1 MLTQTTYLKNLRRSS
16 LKLLLFYLGSSLFV
30 ACSTPKD
37 TATSRAMQ
45 NLTARYNYI
54 YNANVILN
62 NYEEES
68 YNNYIDNYSDVLP
81 VYTDPEKFSSE
92 SVLHAPAN
100 DRALDAIIKKSRAII
115 ADKAF
120 SNYIDDAYLLLGK
133 AYYLKTNYF
142 VAEEYFDYTAKTY
155 TKDMNVLI
163 TAQNWKARSLMQLNN
178 MEDAAIILDT
188 VYDNL
193 ELVKKKR
200 AEPYATIAQSYI
212 HQNRY
217 NDAIPILEKAVKESQ
232 LHRNRIRW
240 TYILAQLYERQK
252 KYKEALALYTKVQKS
267 NAGFELYFNANLNRI
282 KVMGILNGEHL
293 NRKKELLTLLKD
305 DKNLDYHDQI
315 YYQIAEDYAEENNIT
330 EAEKFYKLSIR
341 NSTRNNYQ
349 KGLSYLKM
357 ADLNFNKHKDFL
369 KAKAYYDSTVTVLPK
384 NYPGYAQI
392 VKKSQNLEYI
402 TGRYDVIAYQDTL
415 QMLARLPETERIA
428 RIKKL
433 TQLKVVAA
441 AANNGTFRNNLFP
454 DATRRNNTGA
464 PATSSFYFSNPAAL
478 SRGYTDFLTKWGNRK
493 QEDNW
498 RQSIK
503 SSSQATSESI
513 AKIENDGYPAD
524 KIGMEKTIADKDTTG
539 KKYMAAVPLTTEAVK
554 VSNEKIIDAYY
565 EIASFYQQE
574 LDDQPEAIRI
584 YQLILSRFPDNRHLG
599 SVYYSLY
606 LCYQKTDPAN
616 AARYKALVL
625 DKFPGSVYAKT
636 ILDPDY
642 SMKQSDL
649 EAAGIKRYNQ
659 VFELYEGKAFPSV
672 ITEVNTTIQQYQAG
686 SINPQLSYLRAIAIG
701 RTQQIDS
708 LTAAFKAI
716 TNAYPNDKL
725 IVPLVKEHLT
735 YIAAHQGEFRNR
747 RVALPDFD
755 PAEPR
760 FFTSAPVAEKTV
772 QQVPQ
777 PDLQPIAQP
786 VKENANTAAKP
797 PVVVPAGVKE
807 TSAIT
812 KQVPVVPPVTTKDIP
827 VTQPQAAATT
837 PVTTEI
843 PVVKTDVSP
852 ITQSVPVAEKPVV
865 AVVAPEITTP
875 APVKIAEV
883 PAPRPVIK
891 DKTFSTAISKVY
903 YFVVDVADASL
914 TLSSSRFGIG
924 QFNRG
929 SFPGAGLKHQLI
941 EFDNDQLIY
950 VGNFLSFA
958 EAKSYADGITP
969 QLKQIM
975 KVPAGTYSSFII
987 SKENFEKLR
996 SKELVT
1002 KYLDFY
1008 KNNY

>member
-1 MLTQTTYLKNLRRSS
+1 MLTQTNNLKNLRRSG
-16 LKLLLFYLGSSLFV
+16 LKWLIFYLGSFFLV

-68 YNNYIDNYSDVLP
+68 SNSYIDNYSDVLP

-92 SVLHAPAN
+92 TVLHPPAN

-115 ADKAF
+115 ADKSF

-155 TKDMNVLI
+155 TKDINVLI

-178 MEDAAIILDT
+178 MQDAAIILDT

-212 HQNRY
+212 YQNRY
-217 NDAIPILEKAVKESQ
+217 NDAIPILEKAVKESSLQ
-232 LHRNRIRW
+232 RNRIRW

-252 KYKEALALYTKVQKS
+252 KYQEALALYTKVQKS
-267 NAGFELYFNANLNRI
+267 NAGFELYFNANLNKI
-282 KVMGILNGEHL
+282 KVTGILNGEHL
-293 NRKKELLTLLKD
+293 NRKKQLLALLKD

-315 YYQIAEDYAEENNIT
+315 YYQIAEDYAEENNLT
-330 EAEKFYKLSIR
+330 EAEKYYKLSVY
-341 NSTRNNYQ
+341 NSTKNNYQ
-349 KGLSYLKM
+349 KGLSYLRM
-357 ADLNFNKHKDFL
+357 ADLNFNKYKDFL
-369 KAKAYYDSTVTVLPK
+369 KAKSYYDSTVNTLPK
-384 NYPGYAQI
+384 NYPGYVQI
-392 VKKSQNLEYI
+392 LKKSQNLEYI
-402 TGRYDVIAYQDTL
+402 TNRYDVIAYQDTL
-415 QMLARLPETERIA
+415 QMLAKLPEANRIA
-428 RIKKL
+428 KIKKL
-433 TQLKVVAA
+433 TAVQAVPVPAST
-441 AANNGTFRNNLFP
+441 GTFRNDLFP
-454 DATRRNNTGA
+454 DAQRRNNSA
-464 PATSSFYFSNPAAL
+464 AAQSSSFYFSNPAAL
-478 SRGYTDFLTKWGNRK
+478 SRGLSDFQTRWGNRK
-493 QEDNW
+493 LEDNW

-503 SSSQATSESI
+503 SSSQTTSESI
-513 AKIENDGYPAD
+513 AKIENDGYPLD
-524 KIGMEKTIADKDTTG
+524 KIGAEKIIAEKDTSG
-539 KKYMAAVPLTTEAVK
+539 KHYLAAIPLTPEAITA
-554 VSNEKIIDAYY
+554 SNGKIIDAYY
-565 EIASFYQQE
+565 EIANFYQQE
-574 LDDQPEAIRI
+574 LDDQQEAVRI
-584 YQLILSRFPDNRHLG
+584 YQLLLSRFPDNKHLG
-599 SVYYSLY
+599 SIYYSLY
-606 LCYQKTDPAN
+606 LCAKKSDPAN
-616 AARYKALVL
+616 SAKYKALVL
-625 DKFPGSVYAKT
+625 DKFPGSIYAKT

-649 EAAGIKRYNQ
+649 EAAGIKKYNQ
-659 VFELYEGKAFPSV
+659 VFELYEGKAFPAV
-672 ITEVNTTIQQYQAG
+672 ITEVNTTVQQYPAG
-686 SINPQLSYLRAIAIG
+686 PINPQLSYLRAIAIG

-708 LTAAFKAI
+708 LTAAFKTI
-716 TNAYPNDKL
+716 TRLYPDDKL
-725 IVPLVKEHLT
+725 IVPLVKDHLA
-735 YIAAHQGEFRNR
+735 YIAAHQDEFRKR

-760 FFTSAPVAEKTV
+760 FFTSAPVAEKIAPV
-772 QQVPQ
+772 SAQ
-777 PDLQPIAQP
+777 PDLQPVVQP
-786 VKENANTAAKP
+786 VKEKEKLAAVVKQP
-797 PVVVPAGVKE
+797 AVSPV
-807 TSAIT
+807 IT
-812 KQVPVVPPVTTKDIP
+812 TVVPPVTTTNP
-827 VTQPQAAATT
+827 VTAEPVAAA
-837 PVTTEI
+837 VT
-843 PVVKTDVSP
+843 
-852 ITQSVPVAEKPVV
+852 PVAETPVLV
-865 AVVAPEITTP
+865 KVTEVPVP
-875 APVKIAEV
+875 APVKEKI
-883 PAPRPVIK
+883 
-891 DKTFSTAISKVY
+891 FSTEIAKVY
-903 YFVVDVADASL
+903 YFVIDVADASL

-929 SFPGAGLKHQLI
+929 NFPGAGLRHQLT

-975 KVPAGTYSSFII
+975 KVPAGIYSSFII

-996 SKELVT
+996 NRELVT